1 MINNFKK
8 FQAQTTNYPLGIDVV
23 KAEGSYIF
31 DSEKKYLDLVAGV
44 SVQNLG
50 HCNSEINESIINQLK
65 KYSHVMVYGEFI
77 QRPSLICV
85 NYSTIYFLRI

>member
-31 DSEKKYLDLVAGV
+31 DSEKKYLDFKTLDIV
-44 SVQNLG
+44 
-50 HCNSEINESIINQLK
+50 ILK
-65 KYSHVMVYGEFI
+65 
-77 QRPSLICV
+77 
-85 NYSTIYFLRI
+85 